1 MEEKMKNKTMVVS
14 CALFIFSVFS
24 AAAAGGTQ
32 AAATGDWAP
41 ERNVTWYVSSSPGG
55 GSDIFTRTITD
66 LIAKEG
72 FSRATILVNNK
83 TDGGGEVARAQ
94 VANTQGALADHT
106 LITFNSGDLMP
117 MVDNTA
123 NRIGKFK
130 PIAIMAV
137 DKQLLF
143 IGPKSKYHSFKEVIA
158 AIESGTPVVMGGSK
172 GDDIATFNELLKEMK
187 WSEAQMPYI
196 TYDSSNDAL
205 TSLLGGHIDIAI
217 SKPAATAEYVEAG
230 QMTPILALSA
240 ERYGGNLAG
249 APTLSELG
257 YRNVEIPVWRG
268 VAGPAAMSPAAQAY
282 WSDLLEKVS
291 ETNGWKIKYL
301 DKFRLLGEYKDFKEA
316 TAFMTKYQEDYLAA
330 KGKK

>member
-1 MEEKMKNKTMVVS
+1 MKNKTVAVW
-14 CALFIFSVFS
+14 CVLFVFSVFS
-24 AAAAGGTQ
+24 AMAAGGAQ
-32 AAATGDWAP
+32 GAATGDWAP
-41 ERNVTWYVSSSPGG
+41 ERTVTWYVSSSPGG

-66 LIAKEG
+66 IITKEG
-72 FSRATILVNNK
+72 FSKATILVNNK

-117 MVDNTA
+117 MIDNTA

-143 IGPKSKYHSFKEVIA
+143 AGPKSKYRSFKEVIA
-158 AIESGTPVVMGGSK
+158 AVKSGTPVIMGGSK

-187 WSEAQMPYI
+187 WTEAQMPYI

-205 TSLLGGHIDIAI
+205 TALLGGHVDMAI

-230 QMTPILALSA
+230 QMTPILALST
-240 ERYGGNLAG
+240 ERYGGSLAA

-257 YRNVEIPVWRG
+257 YRNVEVPVWRG
-268 VAGPAAMSPAAQAY
+268 VVGPAAMSPEAQAY
-282 WSDLLEKVS
+282 WSDLLKKVS
-291 ETNGWKIKYL
+291 ESGGWKANYL
-301 DKFRLLGEYKDFKEA
+301 DKFRLLGEYKTFEEA

-330 KGKK
+330 KRKK

>member
-1 MEEKMKNKTMVVS
+1 MKNKTA
-14 CALFIFSVFS
+14 ALWWVMFVFSVFS
-24 AAAAGGTQ
+24 VAAMGGTQ
-32 AAATGDWAP
+32 EAATGDWTP
-41 ERNVTWYVSSSPGG
+41 ERTVTWYVSSSPGG

-66 LIAKEG
+66 IITKEG

-94 VANTQGALADHT
+94 VANTQGALANHT

-117 MVDNTA
+117 MIDNTA

-143 IGPKSKYHSFKEVIA
+143 AGPKSKYRSFKEVIA
-158 AIESGTPVVMGGSK
+158 AVNSGTPVIVGGSK

-187 WSEAQMPYI
+187 WTEAQMPYI

-205 TSLLGGHIDIAI
+205 TSLLGGHVDIAI

-230 QMTPILALSA
+230 QMTPILALST
-240 ERYGGNLAG
+240 ERYGGSLAV
-249 APTLSELG
+249 APTLGELG
-257 YRNVEIPVWRG
+257 YRNVEVPVWRG
-268 VAGPAAMSPAAQAY
+268 VVGPAAMSPAAQAY
-282 WSDLLEKVS
+282 WSDLLKKVS
-291 ETNGWKIKYL
+291 ESGGWKANYL
-301 DKFRLLGEYKDFKEA
+301 DKFRLLGEYKAFEEA

-330 KGKK
+330 KKGK